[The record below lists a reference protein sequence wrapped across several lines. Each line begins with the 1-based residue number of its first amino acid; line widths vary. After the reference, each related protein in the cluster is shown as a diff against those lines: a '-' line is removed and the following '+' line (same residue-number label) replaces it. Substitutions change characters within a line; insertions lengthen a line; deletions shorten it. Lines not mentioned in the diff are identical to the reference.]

1 MKTGLCSK
9 ILVFTEI
16 LISVAV
22 LIMTLLMA
30 IGMIGSAYWPIVVVL
45 LTIFIVLLAM
55 LAIFDIKRNKVKRKF
70 HIIYILPTI
79 IYIVI
84 MSVIYFI

>member
-55 LAIFDIKRNKVKRKF
+55 LAIFDIKSNKVKRKF

>member
-45 LTIFIVLLAM
+45 LTIFIVLLAI